1 MGGKMNFDLTD
12 DQRALIDTVEKF
24 AGSATAKRSS
34 STDSEA
40 WAAGIAGRWQGMAEL
55 GLPGLLVAEADGGIG
70 MTMADAVLV
79 CEALG
84 QSLAQEPFITAA
96 IVAPKLLER
105 CASDQIRSEQLA
117 AVAEGDMRIALA
129 IDESILD
136 FNPKNIAACASKSGS
151 SFALSATKQ
160 LVIDGLTA
168 THFVV
173 TAQVDQ
179 QGFNAF
185 ILAADRPGV
194 TVTPVRSL
202 DGGWLAQVEF
212 DSVEV
217 DMPLLEEKTA
227 LEDVIR
233 ALDHGIVAVCAE
245 ALGLMNRML
254 ALTASYLQT
263 RQQFGKP
270 IGTFQSLQHRFAEMV
285 VATEQ
290 SRSATF
296 MAAAALGNEDAT
308 ARKIDVS
315 AAKAMVCRH
324 GRAVLEGAIQLHGG
338 IGITD
343 EYELSRYV
351 RRMIEIEKS
360 WGDAIDH
367 EARFA
372 SLTN

>member
-1 MGGKMNFDLTD
+1 M
-12 DQRALIDTVEKF
+12 
-24 AGSATAKRSS
+24 
-34 STDSEA
+34 
-40 WAAGIAGRWQGMAEL
+40 
-55 GLPGLLVAEADGGIG
+55 
-70 MTMADAVLV
+70 
-79 CEALG
+79 
-84 QSLAQEPFITAA
+84 
-96 IVAPKLLER
+96 
-105 CASDQIRSEQLA
+105 
-117 AVAEGDMRIALA
+117 
-129 IDESILD
+129 
-136 FNPKNIAACASKSGS
+136 
-151 SFALSATKQ
+151 
-160 LVIDGLTA
+160 VIDGLTA

-351 RRMIEIEKS
+351 RRMIEIEMFSNEKGNYFEPS
-360 WGDAIDH
+360 EITARQGDVLQFELKTGVHNVNFLPDSNPGKTGLPAPTPLLQLPDQTIEVAVTMGPGTYYFHCDPH
-367 EARFA
+367 AA
-372 SLTN
+372 LGMKGHLTVTK